1 MRGCAPLRSRLSR
14 AKRTYL
20 SSSTPGDR
28 QALDDRR
35 DLVRTGA
42 LGLWSPL
49 RPGGFSPS
57 PADSRRSRPRDAPVA
72 RLAPGGAARARPGG
86 EAKGFRMIQ
95 LHEKETG
102 VFVGTITEAQLQF
115 LIDQLEEE
123 SADDTDYYIDQ
134 ATLDLFE
141 EVGAEADLLALLRQA
156 LGTREGIEI
165 VWSRA

>member
-1 MRGCAPLRSRLSR
+1 
-14 AKRTYL
+14 
-20 SSSTPGDR
+20 
-28 QALDDRR
+28 
-35 DLVRTGA
+35 
-42 LGLWSPL
+42 
-49 RPGGFSPS
+49 
-57 PADSRRSRPRDAPVA
+57 
-72 RLAPGGAARARPGG
+72 
-86 EAKGFRMIQ
+86 MIQ

-102 VFVGTITEAQLQF
+102 IFVGTITEAQLQF

-141 EVGAEADLLALLRQA
+141 EVGAEADLRALLRQA

>member
-1 MRGCAPLRSRLSR
+1 
-14 AKRTYL
+14 
-20 SSSTPGDR
+20 
-28 QALDDRR
+28 
-35 DLVRTGA
+35 
-42 LGLWSPL
+42 
-49 RPGGFSPS
+49 
-57 PADSRRSRPRDAPVA
+57 
-72 RLAPGGAARARPGG
+72 
-86 EAKGFRMIQ
+86 MIQ
-95 LHEKETG
+95 LYEKETG

-123 SADDTDYYIDQ
+123 SADDTDYYIDH